1 LLGFPV
7 SDSQRKAPIM
17 SSTKKLLIS
26 LIAVAATSAFAD
38 SMSTSTSSGES
49 GLEGLFKADLEYRS
63 DSQSDAVVTAEERE
77 GVYIGSGDGTVIG
90 DRVRGTVHWSLW
102 SGNCLYPVV
111 RSGQSVPEG
120 LHLCTINPS
129 GFIETQ
135 DGARIRFDGRGY
147 GLRNPEKYQTNL
159 TLVFGTDDA
168 RYEWLTKVVAVMNGE
183 FDEKTGR
190 AIWNVYI
197 PSGGR

>member
-1 LLGFPV
+1 MNG
-7 SDSQRKAPIM
+7 
-17 SSTKKLLIS
+17 TKKFLFS
-26 LIAVAATSAFAD
+26 LATLAAMPGFAD
-38 SMSTSTSSGES
+38 TNGPIISSGES
-49 GLEGLFKADLEYRS
+49 RLEALFKADLQYRS
-63 DSQSDAVVTAEERE
+63 ESESDAVVGTEGRE
-77 GVYIGSGDGTVIG
+77 G
-90 DRVRGTVHWSLW
+90 
-102 SGNCLYPVV
+102 CLYRKWRWNGGWRPTSRNHPLVPVV
-111 RSGQSVPEG
+111 RELPLSRSAERAISARGR
-120 LHLCTINPS
+120 HLCTINPS

-159 TLVFGTDDA
+159 TLVFGTEDA

-197 PSGGR
+197 PSEGR